1 MKKFLCGIGICLASG
16 SALANTGSINFYG
29 KVDSSTCPI
38 EIVDPDTGAISNRL
52 DMGTVFPYQFAKGVG
67 SEAASRSF
75 GLRIDPTKCAVSPAK
90 SAYITFNSRYGATGL
105 GNADYGLKPGTDSA
119 TGLGLRIRD
128 YNHSVVGHGQEST
141 GYPLSDTAIT
151 TIGFNATYIATA
163 ATVGPGPAETD
174 IEFVVDIR

>member
-1 MKKFLCGIGICLASG
+1 MKKFLCGVGICLASG

-52 DMGTVFPYQFAKGVG
+52 DMGTVFPYQFDKGPG
-67 SEAASRSF
+67 SEVGNRSF
-75 GLRIDPTKCAVSPAK
+75 GLRIDPTKCTVSAAK
-90 SAYITFNSRYGATGL
+90 SAYITFNSRYGATGM
-105 GNADYGLKPGTDSA
+105 GNADYGLKPGTGNA

-128 YNHSVVGHGQEST
+128 YNNSVVGHGQET
-141 GYPLSDTAIT
+141 AGYSLSETDIT
-151 TIGFNATYIATA
+151 TIGFNASYIATA
-163 ATVGPGPAETD
+163 STVDPGAAETD